1 MLFGATGDLTKRKL
15 LPAFWHLWSDGHL
28 PKGFALVGYARSRMT
43 DEEFREYAFDNIKQF
58 SDEPPVGDAWDA
70 FVPRLSYRRGGFA
83 DEGALSGLREHL
95 EKVDAEFGT
104 EGRRFFDAAVPPDV
118 YGDIVRRIGEAGLQE
133 NAKIVLE
140 KPFGRDIESARE
152 LNRVIHSVFHES
164 QVFRIDHY
172 LGKETVQNILAF
184 RFANGMFEPIWNRRY
199 IDHVQI
205 TVAENIG
212 IEGRGAFY
220 EQVGNIRDMI
230 STHLFQVMTFVA
242 MEPPVSFEPDRL
254 RDETVKAL
262 RATEIANPERVVRGQ
277 YEGYLDEP
285 GVSAD
290 STTET
295 FSAME
300 LDIDNWRWAGVP
312 FYLRDRQGAGR
323 QGERDHAEVPQG
335 AVQRVQGARGDRPA
349 DARPPTIR
357 VQPNEG
363 ITIAVNAKQPGPGMR
378 LGRVAME
385 FDYAE
390 DFAGSEI
397 SDAYEL
403 LILEAMRGDHSL
415 FIRQDGVERA
425 VGDPAADPGRSPPSL
440 RLRAGQLGAAG
451 GRHVGRAEGL
461 APDGDPGAARLPE
474 PGLPAGLGTGVVA
487 AAPTRWRCGA
497 RSG

>member
-1 MLFGATGDLTKRKL
+1 MSALGEWDIAPQAAVIFGASGDLTKRKL
-15 LPAFWHLWSDGHL
+15 LPAFWHLWNEGML
-28 PKGFALVGYARSRMT
+28 PEGFALVGYARSQMT
-43 DEEFREYAFDNIKQF
+43 DQEFREYAFDNIKQF
-58 SDEPPVGDAWDA
+58 SDEPPNGERWDG
-70 FVPRLSYRRGGFA
+70 FVERISYCQGEFA
-83 DEGALSGLREHL
+83 EPGAMNHLATHL
-95 EKVDAEFGT
+95 EKVDAAFGT

-118 YGDIVRRIGEAGLQE
+118 YEDIVRRIGEAGLQE

-140 KPFGRDIESARE
+140 KPFGRDLESARE
-152 LNRVIHSVFHES
+152 LNRVIHSVFRES

-205 TVAENIG
+205 TVAERIG

-220 EQVGNIRDMI
+220 EKVGNIRDMI

-242 MEPPVSFEPDRL
+242 MEPPVSFAPNRL

-262 RATEIANPERVVRGQ
+262 RSTEIGDPRRVVRGQ
-277 YEGYLDEP
+277 YAGYLEEP
-285 GVSAD
+285 GVAPD

-300 LDIDNWRWAGVP
+300 LDLDNWRWAGVP
-312 FYLRDRQGAGR
+312 FYLRTGKGLGDKVSEITLKFRKVPFNVFRGSDM
-323 QGERDHAEVPQG
+323 ELPMRDHL
-335 AVQRVQGARGDRPA
+335 
-349 DARPPTIR
+349 TIR

-363 ITIAVNAKQPGPGMR
+363 ITIAFNAKRPGAGMH
-378 LGRVAME
+378 LERVAMD

-390 DFAGSEI
+390 DFAQSEI

-403 LILEAMRGDHSL
+403 LICEAMRGDHSL

-425 VGDPAADPGRSPPSL
+425 WEILQPALD
-440 RLRAGQLGAAG
+440 
-451 GRHVGRAEGL
+451 
-461 APDGDPGAARLPE
+461 
-474 PGLPAGLGTGVVA
+474 
-487 AAPTRWRCGA
+487 APTPIRPYGMGSWGPEEADALIAPRAWHVTGIQA
-497 RSG
+497 PHDYRSRAYPVMWEQES